1 MLNATGANPA
11 AGRREAS
18 SPATEQE
25 AGYRDL
31 YASARDGVRLYARD
45 YGSSTALS
53 TPVVCLPGL
62 ARTAGD
68 FHDLAL
74 HLSTTRRVMAL
85 DYRGRGNSEWSRDWR
100 QYDVRVEADDTLSV
114 LTAAGIHQA
123 IFVGTSRGGLIT
135 MALAAMRPSLVRAA
149 ILNDMGPVVD
159 GKGLMRIRGYVG
171 KLPAPA
177 DYAEGG
183 VILKRMMDAQF
194 PKLTDAEWEAMA
206 RQTWREGGKTDKRLA
221 ANYDPKLMKSL
232 EAIDFEAPL
241 PPLWHLFE
249 GLSSRPRARAARRE
263 FRHPLAGDARRD
275 GQAPP
280 AARLSRRAGPGA
292 RATADQPRHA
302 GAARPVRR
310 RGRGRGTRRPRLI
323 RGAGQARGFTIPCGP
338 RQQGRC

>member
-25 AGYRDL
+25 TGYRDL

-74 HLSTTRRVMAL
+74 HLSTARRVMAL

-249 GLSSRPRARAARRE
+249 GLTCVPVLVLRGENSDILSPATLDEMAK
-263 FRHPLAGDARRD
+263 RHPRLAYHVVPDQGHAPLLTSRDMLERLGRFVAAAEAGARD
-275 GQAPP
+275 G
-280 AARLSRRAGPGA
+280 
-292 RATADQPRHA
+292 HA
-302 GAARPVRR
+302 
-310 RGRGRGTRRPRLI
+310 
-323 RGAGQARGFTIPCGP
+323 
-338 RQQGRC
+338 